1 MKKQISYIC
10 DSIAEGWM
18 FTSGFTF
25 NPRYKATNIGYLL
38 FLGAVFGCRSKARI
52 NVGRFR
58 DGTEEENGVL
68 IFKRLKD

>member
-1 MKKQISYIC
+1 
-10 DSIAEGWM
+10 M
-18 FTSGFTF
+18 FAFGFTF
-25 NPRYKATNIGYLL
+25 NPRYKVANIGYLL

>member
-1 MKKQISYIC
+1 MFASGLH
-10 DSIAEGWM
+10 SILAI
-18 FTSGFTF
+18 
-25 NPRYKATNIGYLL
+25 KVANIGYLL